1 MPTKFDLGDESLSVT
16 AKPEKDKQLT
26 VIKDSRDADRI
37 RQTIPSTLVS
47 MGFTIWVYA
56 VPLHFGWAVAVG
68 LVLSIFIHECGH
80 ALAARRYGLP
90 YMGMRFIPLIGGVVF
105 HQKGNTTVTEDAFIG
120 IMGPVFGTL
129 VAVTSALIYHFTG
142 NELWRGIAELN
153 FFMNAANL
161 LIPAPPLDGHW
172 IAAVF
177 SKKSRATRAEKI
189 KWAFL
194 WAALGLFLIL
204 GHSYV
209 RDL

>member
-16 AKPEKDKQLT
+16 AKSEASRQLT
-26 VIKDSRDADRI
+26 VVKDSRDAERI

-47 MGFTIWVYA
+47 MGFTIWFYSN
-56 VPLHFGWAVAVG
+56 FYGWAVAAG

-90 YMGMRFIPLIGGVVF
+90 YMGMRFIPLVGGVVF
-105 HQKGNTTVTEDAFIG
+105 HQKGNTSVTEDAFIG

-129 VAVTSALIYHFTG
+129 VGVTCATVYHFTHDFFW
-142 NELWRGIAELN
+142 LRLAQIN
-153 FFMNAANL
+153 FGMNAANL

-177 SKKSRATRAEKI
+177 SKKSRATKTQKI
-189 KWAFL
+189 KWAL
-194 WAALGLFLIL
+194 AWAGLGLFLL
-204 GHSYV
+204 AAQSLV
-209 RDL
+209 FLL